1 MSDIVGRRLTTRC
14 TGAAGNVEFEIRVVP
29 RRPVNVSV
37 MPRKQGTKCE
47 LASSLTE
54 SITFTHIGE
63 ITMRRT
69 AGILVTLL
77 MGVMAAQLFADVS
90 VVNKGL
96 WPESWPKELEP
107 LREKSRTIEGP
118 LGGFLHY
125 EIPFTDRD
133 AFESAWSQLLKV
145 RSPESRIVLIRSPYE
160 GTGARK
166 GSSMKAGVLI
176 NSFPFAGSTADAP
189 PKDSE
194 PKPTSMTTVV
204 LVVDG
209 EVVNLNRITL
219 PLNTYI
225 EDQRFND
232 SGITKR

>member
-1 MSDIVGRRLTTRC
+1 
-14 TGAAGNVEFEIRVVP
+14 
-29 RRPVNVSV
+29 
-37 MPRKQGTKCE
+37 
-47 LASSLTE
+47 
-54 SITFTHIGE
+54 
-63 ITMRRT
+63 MRRT
-69 AGILVTLL
+69 AGLLVTLL
-77 MGVMAAQLFADVS
+77 MGVMAARLFADVT
-90 VVNKGL
+90 VANKGL

-118 LGGFLHY
+118 VGGFLHY

-145 RSPESRIVLIRSPYE
+145 RSPESQIVLIRSPYE
-160 GTGARK
+160 GTGLRK

-176 NSFPFAGSTADAP
+176 SSFPFAASTDVASA
-189 PKDSE
+189 KESE
-194 PKPTSMTTVV
+194 PKSTSMTIVV

-209 EVVNLNRITL
+209 EVVNLNRIPL

>member
-1 MSDIVGRRLTTRC
+1 
-14 TGAAGNVEFEIRVVP
+14 
-29 RRPVNVSV
+29 
-37 MPRKQGTKCE
+37 
-47 LASSLTE
+47 
-54 SITFTHIGE
+54 
-63 ITMRRT
+63 MRRT
-69 AGILVTLL
+69 AGIVVTLL
-77 MGVMAAQLFADVS
+77 MGVVAAQLFADVS
-90 VVNKGL
+90 VVNIGL
-96 WPESWPKELEP
+96 WPESWPQELEP

-133 AFESAWSQLLKV
+133 AFESAWSHLLKV

-160 GTGARK
+160 GTGATK

-176 NSFPFAGSTADAP
+176 SSYPFAGSTAVQATADAP
-189 PKDSE
+189 AKDSE
-194 PKPTSMTTVV
+194 PKSTNTTTVV

-209 EVVNLNRITL
+209 EVVNLNRIPL
-219 PLNTYI
+219 PPNTYI